1 LEGTVK
7 ITMSCRRLFIMSISE
22 YRFACAVASSGS
34 FTAAADAC
42 FVTQPTLSNGIAR
55 LEHEFGE
62 RIFIRTT
69 RKVTLTPFGE
79 HILPYLS
86 EIVHAQE
93 TLKRQVRTFGAPE
106 TRAIHIGLSPL
117 IDARQVARVIAPFR
131 HKCPEIEIVL
141 CEMNLTNLDREFAE
155 GRIDFL
161 VEVENV
167 TKRSCQSIVLYREP
181 LVFVPRGGMPKEKV
195 TGHGVRLA
203 DIVEETFVMAPNDA
217 CGLARA
223 TRELFRRHRC
233 KLNEYAGETLSCQV
247 LEEWAMLGIGAAIL
261 PGSKLRQMNRAF
273 PITDKSGL
281 DVDMPVTA
289 TWSRK
294 LTSVPHVSEFIEH
307 LQATAASLKPRGKK
321 PRLKQAETPLPKP
334 CEV

>member
-1 LEGTVK
+1 
-7 ITMSCRRLFIMSISE
+7 MSISE

-62 RIFIRTT
+62 RIFVRTT

-79 HILPYLS
+79 YILPYLS
-86 EIVHAQE
+86 EIVHAHE
-93 TLKRQVRTFGAPE
+93 TLKRQVRTFGTPE
-106 TRAIHIGLSPL
+106 ARAIHIGLSPL
-117 IDARQVARVIAPFR
+117 IDASLVARAIAPFH

-141 CEMNLTNLDREFAE
+141 CEMNLASLEREFAE

-161 VEVENV
+161 IEVGNV

-181 LVFVPRGGMPKEKV
+181 LVFVPRGGMPQEK
-195 TGHGVRLA
+195 TAGHSVCLT
-203 DIVEETFVMAPNDA
+203 DIAEETFVMAPNDA

-261 PGSKLRQMNRAF
+261 PGSKLAGLKSRAL

-281 DVDMPVTA
+281 DVDIPVTV

-294 LTSVPHVSEFIEH
+294 LAADPRVSEFIEH
-307 LQATAASLKPRGKK
+307 LQAASSLKPNGKK
-321 PRLKQAETPLPKP
+321 TRPGKKTRLKQTETDLPKP